1 MNIPILSNVDVLWN
15 RATGALTLRQHL
27 SWRIGPVT
35 EQPFSGPSKEQ
46 FMTVQL
52 TDSQKVLLT
61 ITGGLDAK
69 GAPVTITDVPTWVSN
84 APTVV
89 AVTPSADGLSCECV
103 AGVAGTAQ
111 VVITDPTSGITDTV
125 DFVVVAG
132 ALASFAVTAAVPVS
146 Q

>member
-1 MNIPILSNVDVLWN
+1 MDIPILSNVDVLWSPT
-15 RATGALTLRQHL
+15 TGALTLRQHL

-35 EQPFSGPSKEQ
+35 EQLLSGPGKEHY
-46 FMTVQL
+46 MTLQL
-52 TDSQKVLLT
+52 TDSQKVTLT

-84 APTVV
+84 TPTVLAV
-89 AVTPSADGLSCECV
+89 APAADGLSADCV

-125 DFVVVAG
+125 DFVVVSG
-132 ALASFAVTAAVPVS
+132 ALASFAVTAGVPVS

>member
-1 MNIPILSNVDVLWN
+1 VEIPILANVDVLWD
-15 RATGALTLRQHL
+15 RSTGALAIRQHL

-35 EQPFSGPSKEQ
+35 EQPHLGPSKEE

-52 TDSQKVLLT
+52 TDSQQVTLT

-84 APTVV
+84 TPTVV
-89 AVTPSADGLSCECV
+89 AVAPSADGLSCNCV

-111 VVITDPTSGITDTV
+111 IVITDPTSGITDTV
-125 DFVVVAG
+125 DIVVVAG
-132 ALASFAVTAAVPVS
+132 ALASFAVTAGVPVS

>member
-1 MNIPILSNVDVLWN
+1 
-15 RATGALTLRQHL
+15 
-27 SWRIGPVT
+27 
-35 EQPFSGPSKEQ
+35 
-46 FMTVQL
+46 MTVQL

-61 ITGGLDAK
+61 ITGGLDSK

-84 APTVV
+84 AGTVL
-89 AVTPSADGLSCECV
+89 AATPSADGLSCECV

-111 VVITDPTSGITDTV
+111 VVITDPTSGITDSV

-132 ALASFAVTAAVPVS
+132 ALASFAVTAGVPVS